1 MFKKILLSIF
11 ATLIIVPTIAGV
23 VLILYL
29 YNSTQFDSEKL
40 IYYNPPLTTQFF
52 DRNGNLVANIFDK
65 ENRLYVTF
73 NQIPGRVIETLI
85 ATEDTAFFEHDGFN
99 IEAIIRALIKDIR
112 AGKKVEG
119 ASTITQQ
126 LVKMVYL
133 SREKRIERKIK
144 ELFIAIKLEQE
155 LSKEQILERYLNQ
168 VYFGHGY
175 YGIKTASE
183 GYFHKELEQL
193 TLKEIAMLIALPKA
207 PSYYDPTRRYNQN
220 IARAN
225 LILKRMHSLGWITQ
239 KEYRDSVLEKPK
251 VYNSTLTRNKAPYY
265 IDIVLRKLIKEYP
278 DIKTGGYKVKLAI
291 DLKQQELAKNSLAWG
306 YNRLITKYKIKNKSL
321 NGAMITLNSKNGD
334 VLSAVGGINYRKSN
348 FNVII
353 QSKRAIGS
361 AIKPFVY
368 QIALNIGYNPA
379 TKIPDISRTYKITG
393 SQNKERYWK
402 PQNYEKNTLGLIT
415 LREALIH
422 SRNLATINLASLVG
436 LDTIINGLYKFGF
449 NKVPENMS
457 IVLGSFG
464 ITPLK
469 IAEEYTL
476 FSNYGSKV
484 KPRFVLELENKR
496 KNLKV
501 KFPIRQDDIISP
513 SQSYL
518 MISILKDVVKKGTGR
533 NAKVKNIEIAGKT
546 GTTDNFRD
554 AWWCGFTPETTTIVW
569 FGNNDNS
576 PLGKHMSG
584 GMVSA
589 PVFKRFY
596 TEYLKLHPEIKREFP
611 IPRNVKE
618 FVINGKRE
626 LFTKKSPPPRTHEY
640 VPLY

>member
-1 MFKKILLSIF
+1 MFKKIIWFLFLTPLILL
-11 ATLIIVPTIAGV
+11 TVGV
-23 VLILYL
+23 LYL
-29 YNSTQFDSEKL
+29 YNSTRFDVEKL

-52 DRNGNLVANIFDK
+52 DRNGNLIANIFGK
-65 ENRLYVTF
+65 ENRLYANF
-73 NQIPGRVIETLI
+73 DEIPGAIIETLI
-85 ATEDTAFFEHDGFN
+85 ATEDTNFYEHHGFN
-99 IEAIIRALIKDIR
+99 PEAIIRALIKDIK

-126 LVKMVYL
+126 LVKMIYL
-133 SREKRIERKIK
+133 SREKKIKRKIK
-144 ELFIAIKLEQE
+144 ELFIAIKV
-155 LSKEQILERYLNQ
+155 EQILSKNEIIERYLNQ
-168 VYFGHGY
+168 VYLGHGY

-183 GYFHKELEQL
+183 GYFHKPLNKL
-193 TLKEIAMLIALPKA
+193 TIKEIAMLIALPKA
-207 PSYYDPTRRYNQN
+207 PSYYDPTKNYNQN
-220 IARAN
+220 IVRAN
-225 LILKRMHSLGWITQ
+225 AILKRVYDLGWISE
-239 KEYRDSVLEKPK
+239 KEYKKAIFEKPT
-251 VYNSTLTRNKAPYY
+251 VYNTTLTRNIAPYVVDMA
-265 IDIVLRKLIKEYP
+265 IAELKQTYP
-278 DIKTGGYKVKLAI
+278 DIKTGGYKVVLSI
-291 DLKQQELAKNSLAWG
+291 DLEIQKIAKEALKWG
-306 YNRLITKYKIKNKSL
+306 YERLREKFNINNPTL
-321 NGAMITLNSKNGD
+321 NGIIITLDSKNGD
-334 VLSAVGGINYRKSN
+334 ILSAVGGVDYTKSN
-348 FNVII
+348 FNRVI
-353 QSKRAIGS
+353 QSKRSLGS

-379 TKIPDISRTYKITG
+379 TKIPDISRTYKIID
-393 SQNKERYWK
+393 SQQQDKYWK

-415 LREALIH
+415 LRKALIH

-484 KPRFVLELENKR
+484 KPRFALELENKR

-589 PVFKRFY
+589 PVFKKFY
-596 TEYLKLHPEIKREFP
+596 TEYLKLHPEIRREFP
-611 IPRNVKE
+611 VPHNVKE

-626 LFTKKSPPPRTHEY
+626 LFTKKSPPPLKNDY
-640 VPLY
+640 IPLY